1 MLDAEIGRLAS
12 LPSAQYLLE
21 RKPAAQKW
29 GISLGALDKLVAE
42 RRRSSADVT
51 TSDLLETETARLAI
65 LIEAEYQVQRKPAAR
80 KLRIG
85 LAALDKLVAERRRS
99 NGPVPTPDLLE
110 AEVARLGAL
119 LEADYQVQRKPAA
132 LKLGIGVTALD
143 KLVRAE
149 SQRLLRE
156 RTKEERA
163 RQSEEARKAR
173 ARPTPL
179 ADGEVR
185 WPEGFIMEP
194 DGLYWTNEQN
204 QRFWLAAPFAVLART
219 RDAASEAWGL
229 WLRWRDPDR
238 APHTFAVPNELLVTE
253 PGRLEAELLSRGL
266 HVSTNVTSRI
276 MLRQALAGVQANARA
291 RIAYRTGWQ
300 GDELAPS
307 FMLADGTSL
316 GPADETV
323 ILQNTPSDAKQRC
336 GVAGAL
342 NGWKTEVAARAIGNP
357 FAVFCV
363 ASAFAAPLLYLAG
376 ETGGGFHL
384 FGPAKRGK
392 TLALQV
398 GLSAWGLPYRSGG
411 VLLDWRSSANGLE
424 SVAEENTDQLL
435 GLDEAHLANPADL
448 ASACYMLADGAGRK
462 RLKRDASPART
473 RTWRNL
479 ILSTGE
485 TDLATA
491 VARAGQKLPAGVE
504 ARIPSIPFGDA
515 TSAWTTLHGH
525 ANFVALAKE
534 LHRAM
539 RQHHG
544 TAARAFVGRL
554 ATEWRTERASIVEVI
569 EQMRIRFA
577 ERLPKNADPQV
588 QEVARRCSVVA
599 AGGELAAAWC
609 IVPWEPGEAEQAA
622 TAILNAWLARRP
634 GGAGAAEAAL
644 HVERVRDLL
653 VQHGAA
659 RFTEVALDDSG
670 NWRELRPERPVSNR
684 IGWRKKTG
692 TRDEFLIPSET
703 WRSLVCA
710 PAALDP
716 VATARTLAA
725 KGYLRRGEDNNLA
738 VKERLPDCVDSVRVY
753 AVSVGILEASDDTD
767 AGGAS

>member
-1 MLDAEIGRLAS
+1 M
-12 LPSAQYLLE
+12 
-21 RKPAAQKW
+21 
-29 GISLGALDKLVAE
+29 
-42 RRRSSADVT
+42 
-51 TSDLLETETARLAI
+51 ET
-65 LIEAEYQVQRKPAAR
+65 
-80 KLRIG
+80 
-85 LAALDKLVAERRRS
+85 
-99 NGPVPTPDLLE
+99 
-110 AEVARLGAL
+110 
-119 LEADYQVQRKPAA
+119 
-132 LKLGIGVTALD
+132 
-143 KLVRAE
+143 
-149 SQRLLRE
+149 
-156 RTKEERA
+156 
-163 RQSEEARKAR
+163 
-173 ARPTPL
+173 
-179 ADGEVR
+179 
-185 WPEGFIMEP
+185 
-194 DGLYWTNEQN
+194 DGLYGVDEIN
-204 QRFWLAAPFAVLART
+204 RRVWLAAPFAVLART

-229 WLRWRDPDR
+229 WLRWRDPDG
-238 APHTFAVPNELLVTE
+238 ALHTFAVANELLVTE

-266 HVSTNVTSRI
+266 HVATNVIPRI
-276 MLRQALAGVQANARA
+276 LLRQALAGVQATARA

-300 GDELAPS
+300 GDDLSPS

-323 ILQNTPSDAKQRC
+323 ILENTPSDARQRC
-336 GVAGAL
+336 RVAGTL
-342 NGWKTEVAARAIGNP
+342 NAWKAEVAARAIGNP

-363 ASAFAAPLLYLAG
+363 ASAFAATLLYFTG

-398 GLSAWGLPYRSGG
+398 GLSAWGLPYKTGG
-411 VLLDWRSSANGLE
+411 VLLDWRSSVNGLE
-424 SVAEENTDQLL
+424 SVAEESTDQLL

-448 ASACYMLADGAGRK
+448 AGACYMLADGAGRK

-504 ARIPSIPFGDA
+504 ARIPSIPFGEA
-515 TSAWTTLHGH
+515 MSAWPTLHGH
-525 ANFVALAKE
+525 ANFVVLAKE
-534 LHRAM
+534 LHHAM

-544 TAARAFVGRL
+544 TAARTFVGRL
-554 ATEWRTERASIVEVI
+554 ATEWASERGSIVAVL
-569 EQMRIRFA
+569 EQMRTRSV

-588 QEVARRCSVVA
+588 QEVLRRCSVVA
-599 AGGELAAAWC
+599 AGGELAAAWG

-622 TAILNAWLARRP
+622 MAMLNAWLARRP

-644 HVERVRDLL
+644 HVERVRDVL

-659 RFTEVALDDSG
+659 RFTEVVLDESG
-670 NWRELRPERPVSNR
+670 NLREVRPDRPVSNR

-703 WRSLVCA
+703 WKSLVCV

-725 KGYLRRGEDNNLA
+725 KGYLRRGEEKNLA
-738 VKERLPDCVDSVRVY
+738 VKERLPDCSDPVRVY
-753 AVSVGILEASDDTD
+753 AVSVAILEASDDTD
-767 AGGAS
+767 AVGSS